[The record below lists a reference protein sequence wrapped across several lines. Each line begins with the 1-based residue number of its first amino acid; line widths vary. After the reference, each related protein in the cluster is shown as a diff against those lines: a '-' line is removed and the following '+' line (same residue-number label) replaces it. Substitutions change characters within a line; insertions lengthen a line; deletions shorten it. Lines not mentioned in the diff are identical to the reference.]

1 MMMIGVQRSPSRAR
15 ESGVSMVEFLV
26 ALSIVGFTIASII
39 TGYIL
44 AAQKTE
50 WSTASS
56 AAQRLALQR
65 LEQARGAR
73 WDLYAN
79 PPITNQLSQLNTT
92 NTVPLE
98 IPDTGGNPAMAT
110 VRTTAAQVS
119 AVPPLYMI
127 RVEVEW
133 SYGGRG
139 PFTNRVMTYR
149 APDS

>member
-1 MMMIGVQRSPSRAR
+1 
-15 ESGVSMVEFLV
+15 MVEFLV

-44 AAQKTE
+44 AAQKTG

-79 PPITNQLSQLNTT
+79 PPITNQLPQLNST

-98 IPDTGGNPAMAT
+98 IPDTGGNPTAE
-110 VRTTAAQVS
+110 VRTTATQVS
-119 AVPPLYMI
+119 AAPPLYMI

-139 PFTNRVMTYR
+139 PFTNRVITYR